1 MSQTLALSNTDYCYL
16 THRAGLFSSQSLL
29 TKPFRI
35 LKQWNYR
42 VQIWN
47 IAKLWVRSQKPVLE
61 RVFKATDGLS
71 SLGHESCVLGEPV
84 AQTGDRVFID
94 ARESINM
101 IRNIIKQVQNY
112 FFWEPWN
119 EIREKLVIRSK
130 AGNRGEFPL
139 TLFSLG
145 SGKKTCCY
153 HFLHMAC
160 LQNEQRISK
169 RLPSPLSSK
178 MK

>member
-1 MSQTLALSNTDYCYL
+1 MSQTLSLILITFTWHKGLDYLAPNRFLQNPLGSWNNETTEYKYEILQNYEFVPRNLSL
-16 THRAGLFSSQSLL
+16 KES
-29 TKPFRI
+29 
-35 LKQWNYR
+35 LKQPMGFPPWATRDASSVNR
-42 VQIWN
+42 SH
-47 IAKLWVRSQKPVLE
+47 KLVTRSSV
-61 RVFKATDGLS
+61 
-71 SLGHESCVLGEPV
+71 
-84 AQTGDRVFID
+84 D

-112 FFWEPWN
+112 FFSEPWN

-145 SGKKTCCY
+145 SGKKTCFY